1 MSAQI
6 ADGFPELAGFNLVDR
21 PSPNHDER
29 PDGARPDM
37 VVLHYTGMP
46 TAEVAIDWL
55 ADPASRVSAHWVV
68 EEDGRITRMVP
79 EDRRAWHAGVS
90 WWRGRERLND
100 VSIGIEIVNPGHE
113 WGYRD
118 FPEPQMQAVEAL
130 LGGILARHD
139 IAPARVV
146 GHSDIAPVRKYDPG
160 ERFDW
165 YRLAAKGLAL
175 MPANRPVPGEMGL
188 TLGEGDTGQAVT
200 DIQRALA
207 AIGYRIQVDGIYD
220 LVTRSVV
227 HAFQSRFLGLA
238 GGICG
243 PDTAQM
249 IFAVEQLFAR
259 DPRAD

>member
-1 MSAQI
+1 MP
-6 ADGFPELAGFNLVDR
+6 FLLLPVLPVLPVLLA
-21 PSPNHDER
+21 
-29 PDGARPDM
+29 
-37 VVLHYTGMP
+37 T
-46 TAEVAIDWL
+46 
-55 ADPASRVSAHWVV
+55 
-68 EEDGRITRMVP
+68 
-79 EDRRAWHAGVS
+79 
-90 WWRGRERLND
+90 
-100 VSIGIEIVNPGHE
+100 
-113 WGYRD
+113 
-118 FPEPQMQAVEAL
+118 
-130 LGGILARHD
+130 
-139 IAPARVV
+139 
-146 GHSDIAPVRKYDPG
+146 
-160 ERFDW
+160 
-165 YRLAAKGLAL
+165 LAL
-175 MPANRPVPGEMGL
+175 MLANRPVPGEMGL